1 MTHMPYKYI
10 NRVSSLLFLQI
21 IKKSFIFCFLDI
33 WHKIGTIPHE
43 IGTVLLFPRK

>member
-1 MTHMPYKYI
+1 MQWKQDI
-10 NRVSSLLFLQI
+10 LFC
-21 IKKSFIFCFLDI
+21 KKA